1 MIFFVLLTRA
11 NKKNHFCSDPIK
23 IFFHGFELSVSSF
36 IIFFWK
42 LPCIFCFC
50 FLLLFVWFVCLRV
63 YPPSPYLGNSFLL
76 FLSFR
81 KSLSSITEKK
91 LSRNRF
97 QREKEATQSCS
108 LLLPAL
114 ALWMCCVS
122 RFSVIDVFACSISV
136 FIWHLD
142 PVLKRILFLQI
153 VGEFYK

>member
-1 MIFFVLLTRA
+1 MVLSCQFLLSLFSSENYLVFFV
-11 NKKNHFCSDPIK
+11 
-23 IFFHGFELSVSSF
+23 
-36 IIFFWK
+36 
-42 LPCIFCFC
+42 
-50 FLLLFVWFVCLRV
+50 FVFYYCLCDLWACV
-63 YPPSPYLGNSFLL
+63 FSPPPPPYLGNNFLL

-91 LSRNRF
+91 LSGNRF

-122 RFSVIDVFACSISV
+122 RFSVIDVFACSISI